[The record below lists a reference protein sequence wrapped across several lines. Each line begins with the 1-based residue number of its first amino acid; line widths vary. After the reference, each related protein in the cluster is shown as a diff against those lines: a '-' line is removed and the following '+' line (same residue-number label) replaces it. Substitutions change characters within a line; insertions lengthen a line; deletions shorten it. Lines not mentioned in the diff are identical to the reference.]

1 MTDKDKGDHGKLRI
15 YKDMDCARCGNS
27 LHKVP
32 MYDLP
37 AKVKEFACMCC
48 GDRFWTV
55 EGSVQLFNSQL
66 DLQLALKKEMAL
78 EFSSLRKN

>member
-1 MTDKDKGDHGKLRI
+1 
-15 YKDMDCARCGNS
+15 
-27 LHKVP
+27 